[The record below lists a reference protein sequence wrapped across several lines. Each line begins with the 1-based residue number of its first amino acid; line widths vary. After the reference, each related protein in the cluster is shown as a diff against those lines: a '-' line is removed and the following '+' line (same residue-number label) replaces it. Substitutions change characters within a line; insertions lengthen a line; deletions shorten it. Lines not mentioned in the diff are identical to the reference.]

1 MYEKNNKKTLT
12 SNVEDKMSF
21 DNLISIRSDCLKHIF
36 ELENLNWKSVT
47 TLSTITTAILLLIA
61 NNPDFKYLGFY
72 VILLLNFI
80 GNQILFRNR
89 QVFLQ
94 NVFLM
99 SQIEEKLPDIS
110 AIRPKDWDYRNID
123 AFKKAFPL
131 GSHWTSL
138 VLTHIFLVIG
148 TTLFSVVL
156 LWVECSNL
164 LTFLKL
170 TFTWFIFPA
179 VAFFI
184 VLYFITYQNYR
195 KWFEKSKNDY
205 MKNTS
210 L

>member
-1 MYEKNNKKTLT
+1 
-12 SNVEDKMSF
+12 MSF

-80 GNQILFRNR
+80 GIQILFRNR

-131 GSHWTSL
+131 RSHWASL

-170 TFTWFIFPA
+170 NFTWFILPA

-184 VLYFITYQNYR
+184 VLYSITHG
-195 KWFEKSKNDY
+195 
-205 MKNTS
+205 S
-210 L
+210 LIFKELFVNFVINLV